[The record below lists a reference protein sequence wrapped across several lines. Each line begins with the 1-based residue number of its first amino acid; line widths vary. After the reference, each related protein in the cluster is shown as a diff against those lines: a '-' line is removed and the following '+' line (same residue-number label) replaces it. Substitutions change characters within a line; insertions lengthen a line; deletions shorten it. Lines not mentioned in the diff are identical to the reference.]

1 MILKEQKLSEILTE
15 NRLMPEPLKNMFSK
29 DYLNNF
35 ADAFKKKYPKFD
47 KSKFLNLVFDSE
59 WDKKE
64 LKQRMRHISIC
75 LHEVLPDDYREA
87 IEILK
92 KSVIHFKG
100 FLSMV
105 FPDYVEVYG
114 LNNYKASM
122 NALELF
128 TQFGSSEFAIRPFI
142 VKYPKN
148 AMQQMLKWAK
158 HKNHHVRRLA
168 SEGSRP
174 RLPWAIGLP
183 EFKKNPKQ
191 VLQVLEILKND
202 ESEYV
207 RKSVANNL
215 NDISKDNP
223 ELAFQTA
230 KEWFGKNPKTDWIVK
245 HGMRGLLKKGNTEAL
260 KLFGFEGAEGIKIID
275 LNFDPAKIKVG
286 DKIIFSFKMKP
297 AKEQK
302 IRLEYTIDFIT
313 SSGKNSRKIFKITE
327 NVYQKGKTYEVR
339 KSHSFKDLTVRKHFK
354 GSHSLAIIVNGEKL
368 ADKKFEII

>member
-1 MILKEQKLSEILTE
+1 MA
-15 NRLMPEPLKNMFSK
+15 EPLKNMYSK

-35 ADAFKKKYPKFD
+35 ADVFVKIYPKFD
-47 KSKFLNLVFDSE
+47 KSKFLNLVFDKD

-64 LKQRMRHISIC
+64 LKQRMRHISVC
-75 LHEVLPDDYREA
+75 LHAVLPSDY
-87 IEILK
+87 K
-92 KSVIHFKG
+92 KSIELLRKAVVHSKG
-100 FLSMV
+100 FLAMI

-114 LNNYKASM
+114 LDDYETSIS
-122 NALELF
+122 ALELF
-128 TQFGSSEFAIRPFI
+128 TQHGSSEFAIRHFI
-142 VKYPKN
+142 VKYPKKV
-148 AMQQMLKWAK
+148 MPQMVKWAR

-183 EFKKNPKQ
+183 EFKKNPAE
-191 VLQVLEILKND
+191 VLKVLEILKND

-223 ELAFQTA
+223 DIAFQIA
-230 KEWFGKNPKTDWIVK
+230 KKWFGKNPETDWIIK
-245 HGMRGLLKKGNTEAL
+245 HGMRGLLKKGNVKTL
-260 KLFGFEGAEGIKIID
+260 KLFGFEGAVGIKISD
-275 LNFDPAKIKVG
+275 LKFDKDKIKVG
-286 DKIIFSFKMKP
+286 EKIIFSFKMQTD
-297 AKEQK
+297 KEQK

-327 NVYQKGKTYEVR
+327 NVYGKGRIYKFN

-354 GSHSLAIIVNGEKL
+354 GSHTLAIIINGEKL

>member
-1 MILKEQKLSEILTE
+1 MA
-15 NRLMPEPLKNMFSK
+15 EPLKNMYSK

-35 ADAFKKKYPKFD
+35 ADVFVKIYPKFD
-47 KSKFLNLVFDSE
+47 KAKFLKLVFDKD

-64 LKQRMRHISIC
+64 LKQRMRHISVC
-75 LHEVLPDDYREA
+75 LHSVLPSDYKKSV
-87 IEILK
+87 EILK
-92 KSVIHFKG
+92 KAVVHSKG
-100 FLSMV
+100 FLAMI

-114 LNNYKASM
+114 LDDYKTSIS
-122 NALELF
+122 ALELF
-128 TQFGSSEFAIRPFI
+128 TQYGSSEFAIRPFI
-142 VKYPKN
+142 IKYSKKLMP
-148 AMQQMLKWAK
+148 QMVKWAK

-183 EFKKNPKQ
+183 EFKKNPSE
-191 VLQVLEILKND
+191 VLKILEILKDD

-223 ELAFQTA
+223 DISFETA
-230 KEWFGKNPKTDWIVK
+230 KKWLGKSEKTNRVVK
-245 HGMRGLLKKGNTEAL
+245 HGMRGLLKKGNVKTL
-260 KLFGFEGAEGIKIID
+260 KLFGFTGVEGIKISD
-275 LNFDPAKIKVG
+275 LKVDKDKIKVG
-286 DKIIFSFKMKP
+286 EKITFSFKMRTN
-297 AKEQK
+297 KEQK
-302 IRLEYTIDFIT
+302 IRFEYIINFIT

-327 NVYQKGKTYEVR
+327 NVYENRKIYEFK

-354 GSHSLAIIVNGEKL
+354 GSHTLSIIINGEKL